1 MKKIWKVLG
10 IIAGVIAVIV
20 IVALFATSG
29 LRSTADE
36 FFGAVKQQD
45 MAKARTYLSEEFK
58 ASTDDAALKAFL
70 SNSALLN
77 FKEASW
83 SESNIDNG
91 RGELNGLITTETGGH
106 IPIKLMFVKEHEAWK
121 IYALQKPTAGLQSS
135 QPAETPAIAS
145 SAQPVATV
153 PAAADQINMSRQAM
167 HDFALSVKSKNM
179 EHFRSTISQ
188 LWQSQFTTQQLNDAY
203 GQIIKANLDL
213 TVVDPLQPVLD
224 GNAALDDKG
233 VLTIK
238 GHYATHPSTLYFEDN
253 FIYEGVAWKLI
264 GLNIHIK

>member
-20 IVALFATSG
+20 VLALFATSG

-36 FFGAVKQQD
+36 FFGAVKHQD
-45 MAKARTYLSEEFK
+45 IAKARGYLSEEFM
-58 ASTDDAALKAFL
+58 ASTDDATLKAFL
-70 SNSALLN
+70 EKSALLN

-83 SESNIDNG
+83 SESNISNG

-106 IPIKLMFVKEHEAWK
+106 IPIKLMFVKEHDSWK

-135 QPAETPAIAS
+135 EPSEPPASMTAKQPASTIPG
-145 SAQPVATV
+145 T
-153 PAAADQINMSRQAM
+153 ADQINLSRQAM

-179 EHFRSTISQ
+179 EHFRSTISR
-188 LWQSQFTTQQLNDAY
+188 LWQSQFTTQQLNEAY
-203 GQIIKANLDL
+203 GKIISANLDL

-224 GNAALDDKG
+224 GDAKIDDKG
-233 VLTIK
+233 ILTIK
-238 GHYATHPSTLYFEDN
+238 GHYPTHPSTLNFEN
-253 FIYEGVAWKLI
+253 SFIFEESAWKLI
-264 GLNIHIK
+264 GLNIQIK